1 MPGDILVLVE
11 HSAGKID
18 SLSFQLLAIGQRLA
32 AEMKVDL
39 LAAAIGHRMENVVE
53 ALQGHGTD
61 KIFVVDDPALQERSR
76 HVRRKLGP
84 PAQLPGSGGLRTESQ
99 RIHDPARSG
108 ITAGPGIENHHDGD
122 TPARALRADRLHGPR
137 SPE

>member
-39 LAAAIGHRMENVVE
+39 WLPPSDIGWRM
-53 ALQGHGTD
+53 
-61 KIFVVDDPALQERSR
+61 S
-76 HVRRKLGP
+76 
-84 PAQLPGSGGLRTESQ
+84 
-99 RIHDPARSG
+99 
-108 ITAGPGIENHHDGD
+108 
-122 TPARALRADRLHGPR
+122 
-137 SPE
+137 